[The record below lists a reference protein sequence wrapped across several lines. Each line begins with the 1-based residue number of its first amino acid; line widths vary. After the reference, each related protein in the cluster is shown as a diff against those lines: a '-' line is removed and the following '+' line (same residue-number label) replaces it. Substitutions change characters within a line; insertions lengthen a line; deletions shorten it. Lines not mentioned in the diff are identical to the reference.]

1 MLQLILQ
8 FIVLFSWQSI
18 KYCVC
23 THGKEWR
30 GREWGACSAF
40 WSGLRVFRAGSGRL
54 LVACHPIWNCIFLNS
69 VKHKTLLIR
78 STTVHNAYSETS
90 LLTFAKGRRPGRR
103 PPHVQKSIMFRN
115 GLHENRARGREVF
128 LLQYLWWGKKKSHIY
143 SDSWASTAWK
153 CSIVNLYFCFF
164 LFYLYR
170 HFVLREKT
178 SLSSLQF
185 LPKLPFR
192 QLDQLSS

>member
-1 MLQLILQ
+1 MYVLNLELFFSLFICFFISLFYMLQLILQ

-40 WSGLRVFRAGSGRL
+40 FWSGLRVFRAGSGRL
-54 LVACHPIWNCIFLNS
+54 LVVCHPFWNCIFLNS

-90 LLTFAKGRRPGRR
+90 LLTFAKGRRPGGR
-103 PPHVQKSIMFRN
+103 PPMCR
-115 GLHENRARGREVF
+115 RASCLGMACMKIEHMEERF
-128 LLQYLWWGKKKSHIY
+128 
-143 SDSWASTAWK
+143 
-153 CSIVNLYFCFF
+153 FCFSIYDGEKKVISIQI
-164 LFYLYR
+164 LEQ
-170 HFVLREKT
+170 VLLENAV
-178 SLSSLQF
+178 L
-185 LPKLPFR
+185 
-192 QLDQLSS
+192 